1 MAGNLSPE
9 EWRAWQALAAAGAA
23 GIADIIIE
31 PADPADAQGVT
42 AHHAEVDAGTGHMIL
57 HIWHRAEPRQPD
69 PEPEAGG

>member
-1 MAGNLSPE
+1 MADNLSLE

-31 PADPADAQGVT
+31 PVTPADAQGVT
-42 AHHAEVDAGTGHMIL
+42 GHAAEVDGDNGHMIL
-57 HIWHRAEPRQPD
+57 HIWHRAAPQAA